1 MKKEE
6 KKALVTKEVVD
17 LLEMAKV
24 LREDIFKLKLD
35 KSLGKLNNT
44 RSIFTKRKDLARIL
58 TVLTQKQ
65 SIKGGNVL

>member
-6 KKALVTKEVVD
+6 KKALLVKEVVD
-17 LLEMAKV
+17 LLEMAKI

-44 RSIFTKRKDLARIL
+44 RSIFSKRKDLARVL

-65 SIKGGNVL
+65 KVKGEKAL

>member
-1 MKKEE
+1 MKKDE
-6 KKALVTKEVVD
+6 KKALAVKEVSD

-44 RSIFTKRKDLARIL
+44 RSIFSKRKDLARVL

-65 SIKGGNVL
+65 NVKAEVAL